1 MTASQDAG
9 RKRENVDDQQ
19 NDKQTITAGKVIPVY
34 VEDEMQKCYIDY
46 AMSVIVQRALPDV
59 RDGLK
64 PVHRRILYA
73 MNEAGMLPNKAYK
86 KSARIVGDVLGK
98 YHPHGDFSVYGAIV
112 RLAQDFSTRYLMVDG
127 HGNFGSVDGDPPA
140 AMRYTEVRMGK
151 IAVEMLRDIEK
162 DTVDFIPNYDESLKE
177 PTVLPAK
184 VPALLINGSAGI
196 AVGMATN
203 IPPHNLGEVVDA
215 CVMLIDHPDATI
227 EQLMTAI
234 KGPDFPTGA
243 KILGLSGIR
252 QAYTTGRGVVKV
264 RAKAHVEP
272 MPKNKNRIV
281 VTEIPYQVNKAKLI
295 ENIAHLVQDKT
306 LEGITDLR
314 DESDRKGMRIVI
326 ELRSDVVPE
335 IMLNKLYKHTQLQDS
350 FGIIMLALVSGHP
363 RILNLKQILEYYLE
377 HQKNVITRKCRYELN
392 KARERAHIL
401 EGLKIALDHLDE
413 VIATIRASANGDV
426 AKAALMEK
434 FGLSERQAQAI
445 LDMRLQRLTGL
456 ERQKIEDEY
465 KEVMA
470 TIAYLEDVLSDE
482 HKIMGIAREDLLDVK
497 KRFGDARRTSIVP
510 DTGDLETEDLIAEED
525 VVITIS
531 HQSYIKRQ
539 ALTNF
544 RNQNRGGRGIKAG
557 SGKIVK
563 EDNKVK
569 GDFSEHLLMASTHDN
584 ILFFTNRGRVYRQK
598 GFEIPEASRTAKG
611 TFIRNL
617 LPLEE
622 NEKVNAVIAV
632 KSGISEDEKKFLFMA
647 TNLGVVKRT
656 SVSEF
661 KSARKGGLIAINL
674 DEGEE
679 LIDVKLTSGHND
691 ILLATRDG
699 YAIHF
704 QEDDVR
710 PMGRTS
716 HGVRGISLRPH
727 DSVVSMDSC
736 VDDTGEVLTVTDKGQ
751 GKRTDISEY
760 RVQSRGG
767 KGIINLKVTNKT
779 GLIVGSKFINES
791 QEIMLISAAGIII
804 RMNAADIS
812 TYGRNAQGV
821 KLMDLDEGDKVAAL
835 AVVNTVS
842 EEE

>member
-1 MTASQDAG
+1 M
-9 RKRENVDDQQ
+9 DDQQ
-19 NDKQTITAGKVIPVY
+19 NDKQTISAGKVIPVY

-215 CVMLIDHPDATI
+215 CVMLIDNPDATI
-227 EQLMTAI
+227 DQLMTAI

-264 RAKAHVEP
+264 RAKTHVEP

-363 RILNLKQILEYYLE
+363 RILNLKQILEYYLD
-377 HQKNVITRKCRYELN
+377 HQKDVIARKCRYELK
-392 KARERAHIL
+392 KAKERAHIL

-434 FGLSERQAQAI
+434 FGLSDRQAQAI

-647 TNLGVVKRT
+647 TNLGFVKRT

-674 DEGEE
+674 GEGEE

-710 PMGRTS
+710 SMGRTS

-751 GKRTDISEY
+751 GKRTNISEY
-760 RVQSRGG
+760 RVQTRGG

-821 KLMDLDEGDKVAAL
+821 KLMDLEAGDKVAAL
-835 AVVNTVS
+835 AVVNTVG